1 MVRNITYQ
9 KVNNIIVFVASQAV
23 FSPTSTAGKIVAE
36 NTLELGGKCNVHIKD
51 RNKMKC
57 AQTKQATSLMFIHR
71 E

>member
-9 KVNNIIVFVASQAV
+9 KVNNIIVFVASRAV
-23 FSPTSTAGKIVAE
+23 FTFTAGKIVAE
-36 NTLELGGKCNVHIKD
+36 NTLELGGKCNIHFKNK
-51 RNKMKC
+51 NKMKF